1 MLEKIKILLEKHKNE
16 IIDILKEIEVEKVAI
31 EEYNLSIKALNN
43 NKKYV
48 NGKINAISSYMPMNL
63 PLYSLM
69 IYAII
74 PKLCAK
80 KKHLQTIF
88 KNKMSIKKNSQNI
101 RIRQI

>member
-48 NGKINAISSYMPMNL
+48 NGKI
-63 PLYSLM
+63 
-69 IYAII
+69 
-74 PKLCAK
+74 K
-80 KKHLQTIF
+80 KK
-88 KNKMSIKKNSQNI
+88 
-101 RIRQI
+101 

>member
-80 KKHLQTIF
+80 KAFTDHLQ
-88 KNKMSIKKNSQNI
+88 KQAVNQKKFTKY
-101 RIRQI
+101 